1 MICLNWADRVCR
13 IRLFAGSV
21 SHIAYPYSMNTPF
34 LHKFFTLISL
44 CLITFFCG
52 LSLLTAQIPGSPTPL
67 FRPPAVPLVTH
78 DPYFSVWSMNDQL
91 TDAWT
96 KHWTGTINAMCGLA
110 RIDGKAYRFM
120 APAQL
125 PVPAMKQVR
134 VAVLPT
140 RTIYDFE

>member
-21 SHIAYPYSMNTPF
+21 SRIAYPYSMNTPF

-52 LSLLTAQIPGSPTPL
+52 LSLLTAQTPGSPTPL

-78 DPYFSVWSMNDQL
+78 DPYFSVWSMSDRL
-91 TDAWT
+91 TDDWPR
-96 KHWTGTINAMCGLA
+96 HWTGSVQALGSLI
-110 RIDGKAYRFM
+110 RIDGKTYRLTGT
-120 APAQL
+120 APGIT
-125 PVPAMKQVR
+125 PAMPQTGLR
-134 VAVLPT
+134 AFPT
-140 RTIYDFE
+140 